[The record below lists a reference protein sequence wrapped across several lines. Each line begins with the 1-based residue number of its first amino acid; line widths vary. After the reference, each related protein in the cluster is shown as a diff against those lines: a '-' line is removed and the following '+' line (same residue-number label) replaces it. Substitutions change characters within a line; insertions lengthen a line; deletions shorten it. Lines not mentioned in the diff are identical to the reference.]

1 MTITDFHL
9 VTFLRDPP
17 LKDFIHDLTLLED
30 KFGINFIP
38 SPTDERLLLS
48 RFQQAWTNIFH
59 RIKYHHPY
67 VYHFLLEHTF
77 LLDREEFAPTY
88 IASIRI
94 LSSKIDQISAVK
106 TIFSTALI
114 LLDPNSTPLYTTTI
128 NRSTRATEDI
138 KSLANTLFQV
148 INTS

>member
-1 MTITDFHL
+1 MTIAKLHL

-38 SPTDERLLLS
+38 SPTDESVLLS
-48 RFQQAWTNIFH
+48 RFQQAWTNIFQ

-94 LSSKIDQISAVK
+94 LSSKIDQISAIK
-106 TIFSTALI
+106 TVISTALI
-114 LLDPNSTPLYTTTI
+114 LLDPNSTPLYTTTVHRS
-128 NRSTRATEDI
+128 NRVTEDI
-138 KSLANTLFQV
+138 KSLANTLAQLV
-148 INTS
+148 NTS